1 MAKDI
6 EAGPTA
12 QWSERGIRYLARDEI
27 KKYFDEEKYEDG
39 SDDEERTPDEL
50 DEEFMKMLMRRYP
63 KSLIWMISGLF
74 LGIGTGWLFS
84 FIGGW
89 GSLLAIGWLLKSI
102 GDKNREREDRRN
114 LWRI

>member
-1 MAKDI
+1 MAKDLDQA
-6 EAGPTA
+6 EKWTA
-12 QWSERGIRYLARDEI
+12 EGIRTLARLEI
-27 KKYFDEEKYEDG
+27 QKYFDEEKYENG
-39 SDDEERTPDEL
+39 SDDEERTQDDE
-50 DEEFMKMLMRRYP
+50 DTEFLKMLMQRYP
-63 KSLIWMISGLF
+63 KSLIWMVSGLF

-102 GDKNREREDRRN
+102 GDKNREREDRKN